1 MALAV
6 DNISDMQKGMDIIT
20 QWGDKLKEDRING
33 IEERRMPA
41 KRGLYFRRRTYTDS
55 EKTFHIPK
63 DHSSS
68 IWDDLLSAY

>member
-55 EKTFHIPK
+55 EKTSHIPR

-68 IWDDLLSAY
+68 IRDSLLSAY